1 MQEYTDSEIIDCLK
15 RRQNE
20 VVRYLFDRYLPMV
33 RLMVYKAGGTPDEA
47 RDIFQ
52 DGLIIMI
59 EKIDQGDFVLT
70 CKFKTYLFS
79 VCKNLW
85 LKLHEKKEAAANYLN
100 RRLQE
105 DDFVEIPDDYDQ
117 EVYQKII
124 LEVFET
130 LEPACQQILKLYW
143 QEFSPR
149 EIAEKLGLTYGYVK
163 KKKCECQQTLLSR
176 IQNHPDFKMIKSTEN
191 SLL

>member
-15 RRQNE
+15 RRQSE
-20 VVRYLFDRYLPMV
+20 AVRYLFDRYLPMV

-52 DGLIIMI
+52 DSLIIII

-70 CKFKTYLFS
+70 CKLKTYLFS

-105 DDFVEIPDDYDQ
+105 DEFVEIPDDYDQ
-117 EVYQKII
+117 EVYQRII

-130 LEPACQQILKLYW
+130 LEPRCQQILNLYW
-143 QEFSPR
+143 QELSPK
-149 EIAEKLGLTYGYVK
+149 EISEKLGLTYGYVVK
-163 KKKCECQQTLLSR
+163 TKSESQQLLLAR
-176 IQNHPDFKMIKSTEN
+176 IKNHPDFKLIKKTED
-191 SLL
+191 SFT